1 MIERTTAAMVVVVSV
16 SARYCGAAP
25 SVAVGGPGKP
35 HSIAVTLLWITAE
48 SYIAQELAFV

>member
-1 MIERTTAAMVVVVSV
+1 MIERTTAAMAVVVSV

-35 HSIAVTLLWITAE
+35 HRAVTLLRITAE
-48 SYIAQELAFV
+48 SYIVQELAFV